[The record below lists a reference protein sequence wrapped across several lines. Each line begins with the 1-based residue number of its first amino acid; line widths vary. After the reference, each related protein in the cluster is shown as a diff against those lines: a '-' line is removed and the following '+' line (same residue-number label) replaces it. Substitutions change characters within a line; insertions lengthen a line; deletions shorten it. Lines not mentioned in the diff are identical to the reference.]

1 MTKDAKETDITH
13 GKYREKIK
21 ESLKQSPEELQHLK
35 NEQKRGTQKGV
46 KRKGERKRRKT
57 RKHSQSTGC
66 CRRAFF
72 TRRQLGIKE
81 KYIVTEVTYIVN
93 KHF

>member
-21 ESLKQSPEELQHLK
+21 ESLKPSPEELQHLK
-35 NEQKRGTQKGV
+35 NEQKKRGTQKGV
-46 KRKGERKRRKT
+46 KRKGQRKRRKT
-57 RKHSQSTGC
+57 RKYSLSTGC

-72 TRRQLGIKE
+72 TRKAAW
-81 KYIVTEVTYIVN
+81 
-93 KHF
+93 H